1 MTARNNQLFITM
13 EPKIPITVYLPD
25 EMNQCIRQNKWSAA
39 LLAVLLLFVTSGF
52 ALSRM
57 TCLSA
62 GHSVVSVGLAD
73 DCCPDDAP
81 SAIPVVKATCCAIT
95 QAVGYTDP
103 FTQHV
108 ELALDLTATVVDQEP
123 VRIALFQPTRVL
135 PRGEAIPPPLL
146 LSVRLAANG
155 SFLI

>member
-1 MTARNNQLFITM
+1 M
-13 EPKIPITVYLPD
+13 PITVYLPD
-25 EMNQCIRQNKWSAA
+25 EMNQCIRQNKWSAT

-62 GHSVVSVGLAD
+62 GHSVVSVGLLD
-73 DCCPDDAP
+73 DCCPDEAP
-81 SAIPVVKATCCAIT
+81 STVPVIKETCCAVS

-108 ELALDLTATVVDQEP
+108 ELALNFTATIVDQSP
-123 VRIALFQPTRVL
+123 VRIALFQPTVTL
-135 PRGEAIPPPLL
+135 QHAESIPPPLL
-146 LSVRLAANG
+146 LSTRLAANC

>member
-1 MTARNNQLFITM
+1 
-13 EPKIPITVYLPD
+13 
-25 EMNQCIRQNKWSAA
+25 MNQYIRQNKWSAA

-62 GHSVVSVGLAD
+62 GHSVVSVGLAE
-73 DCCPDDAP
+73 DCCPEDAT
-81 SAIPVVKATCCAIT
+81 SAVPVLKAQCCAIT
-95 QAVGYTDP
+95 QAVGSTDP
-103 FTQHV
+103 FTPHV
-108 ELALDLTATVVDQEP
+108 ELALDLAAMQVEHAPLHVEYFVS
-123 VRIALFQPTRVL
+123 VRAV
-135 PRGEAIPPPLL
+135 PRAESRPPPKL